1 MVSAVPPAT
10 NATVTSSLDLQ
21 GFLARF
27 GDDNRYELIDGELAE
42 LDPTGPHEEVAA
54 FIGRKLNVEIDR
66 QDLPWFIPLRCLLQP
81 LAAVTALRPDVVVLD
96 RTELEKE
103 PLWQQE
109 PVITLGSSV
118 KFVAEVVSTNW
129 QNDYARKINDYAELE
144 IEEYWIAD
152 YAALGGRQFLGYP
165 KQAGLTVCRLVDGFY
180 EMDLLRGE
188 QPIVSTVFPEL
199 RLTAEQVLDAW
210 KQG

>member
-10 NATVTSSLDLQ
+10 NATVAAPLDLQ
-21 GFLARF
+21 EFLARF

-96 RTELEKE
+96 RTELAKE
-103 PLWQQE
+103 PLWKQE

-180 EMDLLRGE
+180 EMELLRGE

-199 RLTAEQVLDAW
+199 RLTAGQVLDAW

>member
-1 MVSAVPPAT
+1 MVSVIPQDARSPLAPT
-10 NATVTSSLDLQ
+10 LDLPE
-21 GFLARF
+21 FLSQF
-27 GDDNRYELIDGELAE
+27 GDDNRYELIDGELTE
-42 LDPTGPHEEVAA
+42 LEPTGPHEEVAA

-66 QDLPWFIPLRCLLQP
+66 QDLPWLIPLRCLIQP
-81 LAAVTALRPDVVVLD
+81 LAPVTALRPDVVVLD
-96 RTELEKE
+96 RAELAKE
-103 PLWQQE
+103 PLWQRE

-129 QNDYARKINDYAELE
+129 QNDYARKLNDYAELG

-165 KQAGLTVCRLVDGFY
+165 KQAALSVGRLVNGLY
-180 EMDLLRGE
+180 EVELLRGE

-199 RLTAEQVLDAW
+199 RLTAGQVLDAW